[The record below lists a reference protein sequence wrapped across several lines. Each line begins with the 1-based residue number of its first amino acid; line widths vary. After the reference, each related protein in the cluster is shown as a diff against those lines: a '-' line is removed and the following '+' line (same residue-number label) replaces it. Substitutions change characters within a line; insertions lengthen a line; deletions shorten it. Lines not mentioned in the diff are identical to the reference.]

1 MKKRITHQ
9 MVLLSIALCSCVF
22 SNGLVASA
30 KSAPTGS
37 SPSLDIIK
45 DSQTNTTGTQYIA
58 GSGITISENNEISV
72 SNIIGKN
79 SLSSHSQ
86 DTDDTNFII
95 GNDSRVQGDNSIVL
109 GSGVKKWTTST
120 SYIHI
125 GNQTNDNVYQD
136 DCNYA
141 ISIGNNACSSADSVV
156 VIGRTAYSNGI
167 HSIALGTNAF
177 SSAVNSLALGA
188 GSSAGDNNVVSFGHK
203 RGDSYY
209 ADGASSGFIDTYSDD
224 FYRRVINVADGI
236 DDHDVAT
243 VGQLQTVSS
252 KVSESQMTIKAIN
265 EELVYKANADGSNIG
280 HYASQWANAIGIGRV
295 ERGNTNLVTGDTVFV
310 AISEKADKSY
320 VDEEIKK
327 ISDTSNRY
335 TKPEI
340 DDSLKNK
347 ANSDLSNIS
356 DNAKQVIKETMK
368 ASLDTKAD
376 KDSVYT
382 KEETNAQIESKLK
395 DAKDSFASDLSAK
408 ANTDAGNIEKD
419 TWQSVLGDGMNEKGN
434 TGLIT
439 GDTLHTALAD
449 FKNSESVLVKNT
461 NDAISIG
468 KDSTATKVNIQGKNT
483 DGCVVNR
490 VLTGVLTDNTDLSS
504 ATNVGY
510 VNGVASNLQSQMNAM
525 GYQLSEDIKEAGA
538 VASALAGLH
547 PLAYDPDNKLSFS
560 VSTAGYRG
568 KSAGA
573 LGAFYHPNGN
583 ILFSLAGTIGSNHN
597 AWNMGLSF
605 KLGQGE
611 DNLLSRRTLEQR
623 VQALATQNQE
633 KDIKISQLE
642 SDVKDLQTKLDRIL
656 QSLSLSPDVKKSI
669 T

>member
-1 MKKRITHQ
+1 MKKRITLK
-9 MVLLSIALCSCVF
+9 MALLSIALCSCVCG
-22 SNGLVASA
+22 NGFAEAA
-30 KSAPTGS
+30 KAAPTGP

-58 GSGITISENNEISV
+58 GSGITISEDNEISV

-109 GSGVKKWTTST
+109 GSGVKKWTKST

-177 SSAVNSLALGA
+177 SNAVNSLALGA
-188 GSSAGDNNVVSFGHK
+188 GSSACDNNIVSFGHK
-203 RGDSYY
+203 KGDSYY
-209 ADGASSGFIDTYSDD
+209 TDGAIGGFIDTYSDD

-236 DDHDVAT
+236 DDHDVVT

-265 EELVYKANADGSNIG
+265 EELVSKANADGSNIG
-280 HYASQWANAIGIGRV
+280 HFASQWANAIGIGRV
-295 ERGNTNLVTGDTVFV
+295 ERGNANLVTGDTVFA

-327 ISDTSNRY
+327 ISDSSNRY
-335 TKPEI
+335 TKTEI
-340 DDSLKNK
+340 DESLKNK

-356 DNAKQVIKETMK
+356 NNGKQVIQETMK
-368 ASLDTKAD
+368 AALDTKAD

-395 DAKDSFASDLSAK
+395 DAQDSFAGNLAVK
-408 ANTDAGNIEKD
+408 ANTDASNIEKD

-449 FKNSESVLVKNT
+449 FKNSESVLVKDT
-461 NDAISIG
+461 NDGISIG

-483 DGCVVNR
+483 EGSVINR
-490 VLTGVLTDNTDLSS
+490 ILTGVQTDNTDLSS

-547 PLAYDPDNKLSFS
+547 PLAYDPDNKLNFS

-583 ILFSLAGTIGSNHN
+583 ILLSLAGTIGANHN

-611 DNLLSRRTLEQR
+611 DTILPRRTLENR
-623 VQALATQNQE
+623 VQALAAQNQE

-642 SDVKDLQTKLDRIL
+642 SDVKDLQAKLDMIL
-656 QSLSLSPDVKKSI
+656 NSLSLSPDVEKSI